1 MIVVA
6 GEALIDRMVHEDG
19 RVQEAPGGGPYNVA
33 RTIARLCGDVAFM
46 GRLSTDVRG
55 ERLRAALTADGV
67 DLRWTATTDD
77 PTTMAHATIDARGNA
92 SYTFDLAGTSSAGLD
107 PALVGAALA
116 TGPAVVH
123 LGTLGLVMEP
133 VGTVLEDAVA
143 EIPVGTLL
151 VLDPNCRPATITDR
165 EAYVTRIGTLLRRTD
180 VVKVSTDDLAY
191 LSPTTGALAAARA
204 LLGAGARVVLMTDGA
219 QAVHVLTGAFEHV
232 LPVPKMPVVDTIGAG
247 DSFGGGFVARWV
259 ERGRGRAGLGDGEA
273 LDDAVRYGIAVAGIT
288 CGRAGA
294 DPPTRD
300 ELDWPTD

>member
-19 RVQEAPGGGPYNVA
+19 RVQDAPGGGPYNVA
-33 RTIARLCGDVAFM
+33 RTIARLGGDVAFL
-46 GRLSTDVRG
+46 GRLSTDAQG

-77 PTTMAHATIDARGNA
+77 ATTMAHAIIDARGNA

-107 PALVGAALA
+107 PTLVRAALA
-116 TGPAVVH
+116 TTPAVVH

-133 VGTVLEDAVA
+133 VGSVLEDALA
-143 EIPVGTLL
+143 EIPTGTLL

-165 EAYVTRIGTLLRRTD
+165 EAYVARVGAVLRRAD
-180 VVKVSTDDLAY
+180 VVKVSTDDLAF
-191 LSPTTGALAAARA
+191 LSPSISAADGARG
-204 LLGAGARVVLMTDGA
+204 LLDAGARVVLMTDGA
-219 QAVHVLTGAFEHV
+219 EAVHVLTGTV
-232 LPVPKMPVVDTIGAG
+232 DRVVPVPPMPVVDTIGAG

-259 ERGRGRAGLGDGEA
+259 ERGLGRADLGDGDA

-294 DPPTRD
+294 DPPTRS
-300 ELDWPTD
+300 ELAWPAD